1 MPLSPL
7 PLLALNI
14 HLTVKKM
21 QLTSAMEDKLRAYL
35 DVAPA
40 QEAAHIVDFQTLYTW
55 YKDEF
60 DQVSLCMKGPSPLF
74 QTQNSFHSPHTSP
87 DSTMRHRA
95 SSPLQASSPRR
106 DGSAVSSGSSVVTG
120 HPYWGGQRNERDSG
134 APNVFMF

>member
-1 MPLSPL
+1 MPLAS
-7 PLLALNI
+7 ASARINI
-14 HLTVKKM
+14 HLTVKNM

-40 QEAAHIVDFQTLYTW
+40 QEAAHIVDFQTFYTW

-60 DQVSLCMKGPSPLF
+60 DHVSVSMKGPSSLF
-74 QTQNSFHSPHTSP
+74 QTQNSFHSPHNSP
-87 DSTMRHRA
+87 HSTKQYRA
-95 SSPLQASSPRR
+95 SSPLQLSSPHR
-106 DGSAVSSGSSVVTG
+106 DGSAVSSGSNVVTG